1 MPNFMKKILVLLLI
15 TKVMILLAHAGEIQT
30 YSDAVFD
37 DQIKSARIHQ
47 DGWEVSYPFYE
58 LGNSDNHLLMTWD
71 DLSEDPRDLSYTIV
85 HCDLNW
91 KKSNLFFSDYI
102 DGFEVNPVRDYEMS
116 VNTFL
121 PYDHFELR
129 LPNEDISFRES
140 GNYAVVVFETAEPEK
155 PLIVKR
161 FMVVEH
167 DIRINA
173 RVEQPVMSLYRT
185 LGHDVKFTLETNSMS
200 FNNFFDDIDVR
211 IVQNYQWETAQ
222 SGFNPDFINNDE
234 VVFNRDDQGVFKAIN
249 EYRRFSTREL
259 RYTDAEVAAID
270 FDDPNYYVRLT
281 TDPNNQF
288 KQYLDRD
295 DFNGRYAISNREG
308 WESVTDADYT
318 WVKFSLP
325 ARFNLMPA
333 SVHVYGELTNWRLD
347 STSVMTF
354 NSENMQYET
363 SLLLKQGVYNYRY
376 VLKEEDGT
384 INHMRF
390 EGSHWETENDYMIIV
405 YYHDRSL
412 GADRI
417 LGFDLVNSR
426 GKKEE

>member
-1 MPNFMKKILVLLLI
+1 
-15 TKVMILLAHAGEIQT
+15 MILLAHAGEIQT
-30 YSDAVFD
+30 YSDVVYD
-37 DQIKSARIHQ
+37 DKIKSARIHQ

-58 LGNSDNHLLMTWD
+58 LGNVENHLLMTWD
-71 DLSEDPRDLSYTIV
+71 DLSEDPRDLSYRLV
-85 HCDLNW
+85 HCDQNW
-91 KKSNLFFSDYI
+91 QKSNLFFSDYI
-102 DGFEVNPVRDYEMS
+102 DGFEVNPVRNYEMS

-121 PYDHFELR
+121 PYDHFELT
-129 LPNEDISFRES
+129 LPNDDIRFRES

-167 DIRINA
+167 DVRINA

-200 FNNFFDDIDVR
+200 FNNFFDDIDVC
-211 IVQNYQWETAQ
+211 IVQNYQWETAK

-234 VVFNRDDQGVFKAIN
+234 VVFNRDDQAVFKAIN

-259 RYTDAEVAAID
+259 KYTDAEVAAIG

-318 WVKFSLP
+318 WVKFSIP

-347 STSVMTF
+347 STTLMTF
-354 NSENMQYET
+354 NSEKMQYET

-384 INHMRF
+384 VNHMRF